1 MAEER
6 FLQVENIDKIMAA
19 LGPEV
24 VAGPV
29 RDMLTAIALRL
40 EEDARRNAPV
50 DTGRLRA
57 SITHEVDQAHEVP
70 EQAIVG
76 TNVEYAPF
84 QEYGTGIFADGDPA
98 FKSSRV
104 IMGGIMP
111 RRFMRNAL
119 DDNAGYIQEQV
130 DKCGEEI
137 GKLWER
143 ADD

>member
-6 FLQVENIDKIMAA
+6 LLEIENLDKILAA
-19 LGPEV
+19 IGPEM

-29 RDMLTAIALRL
+29 RDMFTTIVLRL
-40 EEDARRNAPV
+40 EEDAKRNAPV
-50 DTGRLRA
+50 DTGLLRVH
-57 SITHEVDQAHEVP
+57 ITHEVDQSHDVP

-84 QEYGTGIFADGDPA
+84 QEDGTGIFADGDPA

-104 IMGGIMP
+104 IIGGIMP

-119 DDNAGYIQEQV
+119 DDNAAYIQEQV
-130 DKCGEEI
+130 DKCGDAI
-137 GKLWER
+137 GVLWSK